1 MNTRRKRKYIQ
12 SLEKSSSRKH
22 CSISYDKLGI
32 IFGDEKTLS
41 KSMFKVNKKSHK
53 KQSVKLLPSL
63 KRLQVKCL
71 ARFTSVDG
79 KKAVELGIRF
89 D

>member
-1 MNTRRKRKYIQ
+1 MNTRRKQKYSQ
-12 SLEKSSSRKH
+12 SLENSSSRKH
-22 CSISYDKLGI
+22 CSISYDKMGT

-53 KQSVKLLPSL
+53 KQSVKLVPSL
-63 KRLQVKCL
+63 KRLQVKSL
-71 ARFTSVDG
+71 TRFASVDG
-79 KKAVELGIRF
+79 KKVVELGITF